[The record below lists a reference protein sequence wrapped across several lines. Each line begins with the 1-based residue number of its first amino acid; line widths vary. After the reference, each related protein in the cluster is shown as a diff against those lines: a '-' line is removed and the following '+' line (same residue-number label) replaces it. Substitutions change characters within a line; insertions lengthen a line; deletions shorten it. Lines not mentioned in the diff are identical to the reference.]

1 MRFHNCE
8 VRVLA
13 AAAML
18 SMLAACGGGGSNF
31 SPSAAGGASAMDS
44 LRAPMPGP
52 ISTWKDL
59 GRAGDATR
67 VHVSVVLKYRNEAQ
81 LDALVDGQGD
91 PDSAFFGHFLTPG
104 QFARSYGP
112 TAKDYTATQAALRDG
127 GFSIDHTFPNR
138 TVIEAN
144 ASAPVAEKFFATK
157 IDLVRRGDGS
167 VRYRE
172 VQPDTMPASLANTVL
187 TVVGLDNSVQLH
199 PDYVFKAGHK
209 EVHPSNLGQ
218 MHHNATAPL
227 FGPDGGYGPE
237 VYRVSYDFPKLTG
250 TGRATAVVG
259 DADFLDTDLASYLSF
274 FQITRTGPAT
284 TRVLVDGGPP
294 PGISGDSIE
303 TTLDVETVASIA
315 PGTALYVYEA
325 PQASDLHYFTDMY
338 NQIVSD
344 NKADTVNTS
353 YSECET
359 ALVPSFPKAAN
370 AIFKQG
376 AALGI
381 TFHSST
387 GDYGTITYGCSSST
401 SIGTPTDTP
410 YNEAIGGTTEQ
421 VNHTTGQ
428 ETSEIVWN
436 NGDGATGGGVSVVF
450 KVPSFQKGVANV
462 INTGRNIPDIS
473 FDADPQTGES
483 LYYRGGFDGPIGG
496 TSLSSPIFGAGLTIM
511 DQKRHKRAGFFNK
524 TLYAKWIKNGYGSG
538 KKVYFRDITSG
549 NIPPYTAKTGYDQ
562 LSGIGAM
569 NFKTF
574 LSLLH

>member
-8 VRVLA
+8 VRALA

-18 SMLAACGGGGSNF
+18 SMLAACGGAGGGSSF
-31 SPSAAGGASAMDS
+31 SPAAGGAASDA
-44 LRAPMPGP
+44 LHAPMAGP
-52 ISTWKDL
+52 AKTWQDL
-59 GRAGDATR
+59 GRASDATQ
-67 VHVSVVLKYRNEAQ
+67 VHVAVVLKYRNEAQ
-81 LDALVDGQGD
+81 LDALVEGQGD
-91 PDSAFFGHFLTPG
+91 PGSAFFGRYLTPA
-104 QFARSYGP
+104 QFARTYGP
-112 TAKDYTATQAALRDG
+112 TAKDYAAAQSALRAG
-127 GFSIDHTFPNR
+127 GFTIDHTFPNR
-138 TVIEAN
+138 TVVD
-144 ASAPVAEKFFATK
+144 ASAPAPVAEKFFSTE
-157 IDLVRRGDGS
+157 IHLVRRADGS

-172 VQPDTMPASLANTVL
+172 VRPETIPASLGTAL
-187 TVVGLDNSVQLH
+187 AVVGLDNAVQLH

-209 EVHPSNLGQ
+209 HVQLPALRGLRHP
-218 MHHNATAPL
+218 ATPPL
-227 FGPDGGYGPE
+227 FGPDGGYGPG
-237 VYRVSYDFPKLTG
+237 VYRTSYNFPKLTG

-259 DADFLDTDLASYLSF
+259 DADFLDNDLTQYLAY
-274 FQITRTGPAT
+274 FQVTRTGPAT

-303 TTLDVETVASIA
+303 TTLDVETVASLA

-338 NQIVSD
+338 NQVVSD

-387 GDYGTITYGCSSST
+387 GDYGTITYGCSSEV

-428 ETSEIVWN
+428 ETSEVVWS
-436 NGDGATGGGVSVVF
+436 DGFEGTGGGVSVVF
-450 KVPSFQKGVANV
+450 KLPLFQKGVPNI
-462 INTGRNIPDIS
+462 INTGRNIPDVA
-473 FDADPQTGES
+473 FDADPNTGES
-483 LYYRGGFDGPIGG
+483 LYFEGGFDGPIGG

-511 DQKRHKRAGFFNK
+511 DQKRNKRAGFFNK
-524 TLYAKWIKNGYGSG
+524 TLYAKWTKNGYGSG
-538 KKVYFRDITSG
+538 KTLYFRDIVSG
-549 NIPPYTAKTGYDQ
+549 TISPYTAKTGYDQ

-569 NFKTF
+569 LFGNFVK
-574 LSLLH
+574 LLR